1 MAIADLAQRLEDTE
15 TLRISGIAT
24 SEEIQQDAD
33 ATFNGALQFIRNANV
48 PENWQAVVT
57 TARLSPVVYIIGK
70 HNLCEFYADDF
81 SIQGP
86 FFYDTSAEEFVRR
99 NFKTGFFD
107 MYGATP
113 EMERFIAETG
123 ESYFRKLKMDLGLV

>member
-1 MAIADLAQRLEDTE
+1 MAVTGLAQRLEDVG
-15 TLRISGIAT
+15 LPLVRIAT
-24 SEEIQQDAD
+24 PEEIQQDAD
-33 ATFNGALQFIRNANV
+33 ATFNRALQFIRDANV
-48 PENWQAVVT
+48 PENWKAVVT
-57 TARLSPVVYIIGK
+57 TARLSPLIYIVGE
-70 HNLCEFYADDF
+70 HNLCELYPKDF

-86 FFYDTSAEEFVRR
+86 FFYDTSAKEFVRK

-123 ESYFRKLKMDLGLV
+123 ESYFKQIKVDLGL